1 MSILP
6 VMAIPA
12 ISLINLSPFILLMVT
27 VPLLWAG
34 PRFWITTFVLAIAA
48 GYLVGALAAAAG
60 LLIAILAI
68 ACLAFDRSND
78 FEEPWKRRVAKAVSV
93 IFIVVL
99 SIGLAVHK
107 LPGFH
112 NLQVMS
118 GAVFS
123 PDSAPFNLW
132 LNFDK
137 AAAGILLL
145 GLTYRPSMRTGF
157 EWIPALKQALAL
169 GLLTVAV
176 VTGLALLT
184 GFVRWAPKF
193 DPQFALWASDNLL
206 LTCMSEE
213 AFFRGFIQ
221 HQIATA
227 LSARPWG
234 YIIAITI
241 SALLFGLAHLAGGW
255 TYAALAA
262 VAGVGYGLVLH
273 RTQRIEMSILTH
285 FAVNATHFLL
295 FTYPY
300 WVKH

>member
-1 MSILP
+1 
-6 VMAIPA
+6 MAFPA
-12 ISLINLSPFILLMVT
+12 VSPINLSPFILLMVT

-34 PRFWITTFVLAIAA
+34 RRFWIATLVLAVAA
-48 GYLVGALAAAAG
+48 GYIVGVLTGAAG

-68 ACLAFDRSND
+68 ACLAYDRSNN

-99 SIGLAVHK
+99 SVGLAVHK

-118 GAVFS
+118 GVVFS

-137 AAAGILLL
+137 ATAGILLL
-145 GLTYRPSMRTGF
+145 GLTYHPQMRAEF
-157 EWIPALKQALAL
+157 EWIPALKRALAL
-169 GLLTVAV
+169 CLLTVVV
-176 VTGLALLT
+176 VTGLALLA

-193 DPQFALWASDNLL
+193 DSQFALWASDNLL

-227 LSARPWG
+227 LSAKPWG
-234 YIIAITI
+234 YIIAIII

-262 VAGVGYGLVLH
+262 VAGVGYGLTLH

-300 WVKH
+300 WIKH